1 MHLTLKITKFDA
13 TAKKISI
20 GIEIEELNEKD
31 IPALIQM
38 VREESILYGSIIK
51 ADNEPEV

>member
-1 MHLTLKITKFDA
+1 MQLTLRVIKFDA
-13 TAKKISI
+13 TSKKISI

-38 VREESILYGSIIK
+38 VREETILFGNLRK
-51 ADNEPEV
+51 VQDEPEV